1 MSTLD
6 YIVDIAL
13 ILVIFWQVRPREL
26 TAGAVILP
34 LAIIVYAG
42 VHYLHRFTVAG
53 NDVLLM
59 ALLTF
64 AGIILGC
71 WSGLATRVWRDG
83 DRVLA
88 RVGALAATTWI
99 AGMGFRFAFA
109 LYANTAAGD
118 TAIGH
123 FSAQHSITSGQAWTT
138 ALVLMAFAEV
148 LARIGIM
155 QWRRMHTRHAAMPSA
170 MAAHSS

>member
-1 MSTLD
+1 MSATD

-42 VHYLHRFTVAG
+42 QHYLHRLGVAG

-59 ALLTF
+59 VVFTL
-64 AGIILGC
+64 AGVVLGS

-88 RVGALAATTWI
+88 RAGALAAATWV

-109 LYANTAAGD
+109 LYANTVDGD
-118 TAIGH
+118 RAIGR

-148 LARIGIM
+148 LARVGIM
-155 QWRRMHTRHAAMPSA
+155 QRRRMHASAAVLQPAVATRA
-170 MAAHSS
+170 